1 MMKKTLFLLIIC
13 ALSSYGDTILNLDPI
28 KISDINSPHLVRRTL
43 YSLDLNTS
51 AQDTAMFVRKP
62 KGLHILRVDSVHAH
76 ELSII
81 FKVDSGFVDFR
92 SHDFAV
98 LDIRNQK
105 KFSAR
110 LNVRYNDIPKIK
122 EISIRSGRG
131 VSHDTL
137 QLSTQETTFATMG
150 LKGSGFF
157 ETSHIIFDDPG
168 IQTVEDAGWR
178 ICDPPHELQ
187 VGLEIDSKNVTVG
200 SKTFH
205 VKNEYAIEGFGR
217 IFLRGAFGPQVLGKI
232 PGFVA
237 DGHIKHITL
246 RGEHFSPGVE
256 VSLLPQQGFVHSEYV
271 SPAEIDVDVNLPM
284 LERSKS
290 FRFVVCNPDGRADTT
305 AYFTARTTPLSPA
318 KASPIE
324 HSTVF
329 RGKRVHMLFTVE
341 TDDGWRFS
349 YQNSYEITIDG
360 DRFPVIRVVN
370 DSTCEAII
378 KLEKEDTPSILNQ
391 HIFTINQIDRP
402 ARWRGVIK
410 SKPSPKIYYMS
421 ENRVIHPVD
430 TLDIVLKGQHLDDA
444 VVLIDDPDVTF
455 DMRENRGD
463 LVRLT
468 AQSGK
473 HVSFGSYPLELRI
486 NDVPFRFEKYKIN
499 VKRWQPFREFVRFK
513 VSGESELPKHKVFLK
528 SAKPHFIRAND
539 ALQININKKKIN
551 EDAGIQ
557 KIKIHGVLMD
567 SSNTIRAHAYDN
579 KTVLV
584 SHGADNLTWR
594 WRIRERIRSGDR
606 IEITLSNPGG
616 LNKLTKVFVVQPH
629 WSEKFHGSTS
639 FVLVKLPF
647 GPEQET
653 QVLNSVG
660 LGITYQPYSKMKF
673 LELDGS
679 FIIGSPTS
687 TKSGTSVDVGFG
699 LSAILWHHLQVGF
712 GTNLTGH
719 SFNSMYMFLG
729 TRFKVALPF

>member
-1 MMKKTLFLLIIC
+1 MMKKLLILL
-13 ALSSYGDTILNLDPI
+13 AVFVLSSYADTVLNLDPV
-28 KISDINSPHLVRRTL
+28 KMSDTNSRHFVRRTL

-62 KGLHILRVDSVHAH
+62 KGLHILNVDSVHSH
-76 ELSII
+76 EMSLV
-81 FKVDSGFVDFR
+81 FLVDSGFVDFR
-92 SHDFAV
+92 AHDLAV
-98 LDIRNQK
+98 LDEHNHK
-105 KFSAR
+105 KLLAR
-110 LNVRYNDIPKIK
+110 LNVRYNDIPRIE
-122 EISIRSGRG
+122 EIIIRSGRG
-131 VSHDTL
+131 ESNDTL
-137 QLSTQETTFATMG
+137 QLSTQDKTFATMRLTG
-150 LKGSGFF
+150 EGFF
-157 ETSHIIFDDPG
+157 ETSHIVFDDPA

-178 ICDPPHELQ
+178 ICNPPHEFQ

-205 VKNEYAIEGFGR
+205 IKNEYAIENFGR
-217 IFLRGAFGPQVLGKI
+217 IFIRGAFAPKVLGRI

-246 RGEHFSPGVE
+246 RGKHFSPGVE
-256 VSLLPQQGFVHSEYV
+256 VTLLPQQGFVHTEYV
-271 SPAEIDVDVNLPM
+271 SPAKINLDVNLPM

-290 FRFVVCNPDGRADTT
+290 YRFVVRNPDGRADTT
-305 AYFTARTTPLSPA
+305 SYFTARTTPLSPA
-318 KASPIE
+318 RAEPIE
-324 HSTVF
+324 HSTIF
-329 RGKRVHMLFTVE
+329 RGKRVYTLFTVE
-341 TDDGWRFS
+341 TGDGWRLS
-349 YQNSYEITIDG
+349 SQNSYEITIDG
-360 DRFPVIRVVN
+360 DRFPVIRVVS

-378 KLEKEDTPSILNQ
+378 KLEDEDTPSILNQ

-444 VVLIDDPDVTF
+444 IVFIDDPDVTF
-455 DMRENRGD
+455 NVQENRGD

-468 AQSGK
+468 VCAGK

-486 NDVPFRFEKYKIN
+486 DDVPFRFEKYKID

-513 VSGESELPKHKVFLK
+513 VSGESELPKHEVFIK
-528 SAKPHFIRAND
+528 STNPYPIKAND
-539 ALQININKKKIN
+539 AIQINIDKNKIAR
-551 EDAGIQ
+551 DGGIQ
-557 KIKIHGVLMD
+557 KSKIYGVLMD

-579 KTVLV
+579 KTVLA
-584 SHGADNLTWR
+584 SHGTDVITWR

-616 LNKLTKVFVVQPH
+616 LGKITRVFVVQQH

-647 GPEQET
+647 GPDQET

-660 LGITYQPYSKMKF
+660 LGITYKPYAKMKF

-687 TKSGTSVDVGFG
+687 TKSGSSVDVGFG

-719 SFNSMYMFLG
+719 SFNSLYMFLG